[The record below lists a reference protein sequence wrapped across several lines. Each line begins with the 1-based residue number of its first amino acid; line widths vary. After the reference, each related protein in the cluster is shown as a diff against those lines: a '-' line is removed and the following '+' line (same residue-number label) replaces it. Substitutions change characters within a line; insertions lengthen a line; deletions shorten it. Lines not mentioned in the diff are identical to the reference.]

1 MNTTSFNTNTPQ
13 KVREILEWAREN
25 RKRIRV
31 YYGDK
36 VTGRDWCGAHN
47 MIGYI
52 GRSCGQV
59 KVPLLMCNR
68 NSCYGPAVMD
78 DCIVKITY
86 DHQVL
91 YQHPDYYMPL
101 KIEGNQIVDDRGLC
115 YFYNKDHSKVIREYK
130 WFTGHNDRH

>member
-1 MNTTSFNTNTPQ
+1 MNVTSFNKNTPQ

-25 RKRIRV
+25 HKRIRI

-36 VTGRDWCGAHN
+36 KTGRDWCESYDT
-47 MIGYI
+47 IGYI

-59 KVPLLMCNR
+59 KVPLLISNR
-68 NSCYGPAVMD
+68 NSCSGPAILD

-91 YQHPDYYMPL
+91 YEHPTYHMPL
-101 KIEGNQIVDDRGLC
+101 RLDGNQIVDEEGVCHFRSD
-115 YFYNKDHSKVIREYK
+115 DASKVIREYK
-130 WFTGHNDRH
+130 WFTGHYDRH